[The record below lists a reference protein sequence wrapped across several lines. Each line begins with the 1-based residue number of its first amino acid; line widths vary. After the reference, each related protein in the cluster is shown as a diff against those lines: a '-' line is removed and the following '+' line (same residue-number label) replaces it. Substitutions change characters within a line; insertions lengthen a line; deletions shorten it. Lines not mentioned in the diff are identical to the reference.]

1 MADLLIIRHGQ
12 ASFGADNYDQLS
24 TLGQRQADLT
34 GEFLS
39 QSGVHFSAAFSGDL
53 SRQRETGERIL
64 AQLEGAP
71 SLVIDP
77 RLNEVQT
84 DEQMA
89 VMTPLLCEQDP
100 RFATLIADMNKDSKS
115 FQKIIEIVFN
125 YWVSPNCQ
133 VAGIQ
138 SWQDYSAGV
147 VSAFEAARASAE
159 SGSTS
164 AIFTSGGTIATLVG
178 HVLGLSAD
186 RVYEFYEPVFNCS
199 ITRLIFNSR
208 KCSLSTFNDVSHLQ
222 LMGAQRGERLV
233 TYR

>member
-64 AQLEGAP
+64 AQLEDAP

-100 RFATLIADMNKDSKS
+100 RFATLVADMNKDSKS
-115 FQKIIEIVFN
+115 FQKIIETVFN

-138 SWQDYSAGV
+138 SWQEYSAGV
-147 VSAFEAARASAE
+147 VSAFESARASAE

>member
-64 AQLEGAP
+64 AQLEDAP

-100 RFATLIADMNKDSKS
+100 RFATLMADMNKDSKS
-115 FQKIIEIVFN
+115 FQKIIETVFN

-147 VSAFEAARASAE
+147 VSAFESARASAE
-159 SGSTS
+159 SGSTT

-222 LMGAQRGERLV
+222 LMSAQRGERLV

>member
-115 FQKIIEIVFN
+115 FQKIIETVFN

-164 AIFTSGGTIATLVG
+164 TIFTSGGTIATLVG

>member
-115 FQKIIEIVFN
+115 FQKIIETVFN

-147 VSAFEAARASAE
+147 VSAFELARASAE
-159 SGSTS
+159 SGSTT

-222 LMGAQRGERLV
+222 LMSAQRGERLV

>member
-64 AQLEGAP
+64 EQLEDAP

-115 FQKIIEIVFN
+115 FQKIIETVFN

>member
-64 AQLEGAP
+64 AQLEDAP

-115 FQKIIEIVFN
+115 FQKIIETVFN

>member
-64 AQLEGAP
+64 AQLEDAP

-84 DEQMA
+84 DEQIA

-115 FQKIIEIVFN
+115 FQKIIETVFN

-133 VAGIQ
+133 VVGIQ

>member
-64 AQLEGAP
+64 AQLEDAP

-100 RFATLIADMNKDSKS
+100 RFATLIEDMNKDSKS
-115 FQKIIEIVFN
+115 FQKIIETVFN

>member
-64 AQLEGAP
+64 AQLEDAP

-115 FQKIIEIVFN
+115 FQKIIETVFN

-159 SGSTS
+159 SGSAS

>member
-1 MADLLIIRHGQ
+1 MANLLIIRHGQ

-24 TLGQRQADLT
+24 TLGQHQADRT

-39 QSGVHFSAAFSGDL
+39 QSGVQLSAAFCGDL
-53 SRQRETGERIL
+53 SRQRETGQRIL
-64 AQLEGAP
+64 AQLEDAP

-77 RLNEVQT
+77 RFNEVQT
-84 DEQMA
+84 DEQVA

-100 RFATLIADMNKDSKS
+100 RFAALMANMNKDSKS
-115 FQKIIEIVFN
+115 FQKIIETVFN

-138 SWQDYSAGV
+138 SWLEYSEGV
-147 VSAFEAARASAE
+147 VSAFESARASAE

-199 ITRLIFNSR
+199 ITRLIFNAR

>member
-64 AQLEGAP
+64 AQLEDAP

-84 DEQMA
+84 DEQIA

-100 RFATLIADMNKDSKS
+100 RFATLLADMNKDSKS
-115 FQKIIEIVFN
+115 FQKIIETVFN

-133 VAGIQ
+133 VVGIQ

>member
-64 AQLEGAP
+64 AQLEDAP

-100 RFATLIADMNKDSKS
+100 RFATLMADMNKDSKS
-115 FQKIIEIVFN
+115 FQKIIETVFN

>member
-1 MADLLIIRHGQ
+1 MANLLIIRHGQ

-24 TLGQRQADLT
+24 ALGQHQADLT

-39 QSGVHFSAAFSGDL
+39 QSGVQLSAAFSGDL
-53 SRQRETGERIL
+53 SRQRETGQRIL
-64 AQLEGAP
+64 AQLEEAP

-77 RLNEVQT
+77 RFNEVRT
-84 DEQMA
+84 DEQVA
-89 VMTPLLCEQDP
+89 VMTPVLCEQDP
-100 RFATLIADMNKDSKS
+100 RFAALMADMNKDSKS
-115 FQKIIEIVFN
+115 FQKIIETVFN
-125 YWVSPNCQ
+125 YWVSPSCQ

-138 SWQDYSAGV
+138 SWQEYSGGV
-147 VSAFEAARASAE
+147 VSAFESARASAE

-164 AIFTSGGTIATLVG
+164 AIFTSGGTIATLVS

-199 ITRLIFNSR
+199 ITRLIFNAN

-222 LMGAQRGERLV
+222 LMSAQRGERLV

>member
-64 AQLEGAP
+64 AQLEGSP

-100 RFATLIADMNKDSKS
+100 RFATLLADMNKDSKS
-115 FQKIIEIVFN
+115 FQKIIETVFN

-133 VAGIQ
+133 VVGIQ

>member
-64 AQLEGAP
+64 AQLEDAP

-100 RFATLIADMNKDSKS
+100 RFATLMADMNKDSKS
-115 FQKIIEIVFN
+115 FQKIIETVFN

-138 SWQDYSAGV
+138 SWQEYSAGV

-164 AIFTSGGTIATLVG
+164 AIFTSGGTIATIVG

>member
-64 AQLEGAP
+64 AQLEGSP

-100 RFATLIADMNKDSKS
+100 RFATLMADMNKDSKS
-115 FQKIIEIVFN
+115 FQKIIETVFN

>member
-64 AQLEGAP
+64 AQLEGSP

-100 RFATLIADMNKDSKS
+100 RFATLMADMNKDSKS
-115 FQKIIEIVFN
+115 FQKIIETVFN

-138 SWQDYSAGV
+138 SWQEYSAGV

-164 AIFTSGGTIATLVG
+164 AIFTSGGTIATIVG

-222 LMGAQRGERLV
+222 LMCTQRGERLV
-233 TYR
+233 SYR

>member
-12 ASFGADNYDQLS
+12 ASFGAENYDQLS
-24 TLGQRQADLT
+24 ALGQHQADLT

-39 QSGVHFSAAFSGDL
+39 QSGVQLSAAFSGDL

-64 AQLEGAP
+64 AQLEDAP

-77 RLNEVQT
+77 RFNEVQT
-84 DEQMA
+84 DEQVA

-100 RFATLIADMNKDSKS
+100 RFAALMADMNKDSKS
-115 FQKIIEIVFN
+115 FQKIIETVFN

-138 SWQDYSAGV
+138 SWQEYSAGV
-147 VSAFEAARASAE
+147 VSAFESARASAE

-199 ITRLIFNSR
+199 ITRLIFNTR

-222 LMGAQRGERLV
+222 LMSAQRGERLV